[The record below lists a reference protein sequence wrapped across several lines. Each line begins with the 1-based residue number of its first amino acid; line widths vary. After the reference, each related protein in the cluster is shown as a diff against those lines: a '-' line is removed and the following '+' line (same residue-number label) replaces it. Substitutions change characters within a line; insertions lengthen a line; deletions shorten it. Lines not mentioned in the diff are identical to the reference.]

1 MRVALVTGGSR
12 GIGRA
17 ICEELHKRGY
27 YVLINYVSND
37 AAAQDC
43 LSAIEGQGELLKFD
57 VASPEAVKAALE
69 GWQQAHPEEYIEVL
83 VNNAGIRRDNL
94 LIWLEPEEWSK
105 VLDTNLN
112 SWYYV
117 TRAVLQPMLVHKFG
131 RIVNVTSLS
140 GIKGLPGQTNYSA
153 AKGGLIA
160 ATKALAQEVARKKVT
175 VNAVAPGFI
184 RTDMVEGLDEAA
196 LKKDIPAARFGE
208 PQEVAAV
215 VGFLVSP
222 EASYVTGEVISVNG
236 GLYT

>member
-1 MRVALVTGGSR
+1 MKYALVTGGSR

-17 ICEELHKRGY
+17 VCKKLYEMGY
-27 YVLINYVSND
+27 EVLINYVSNE
-37 AAAQDC
+37 AAAQET
-43 LSAIEGQGELLKFD
+43 LQLIEGHGALLKFD
-57 VASPEAVKAALE
+57 VGSPEAVKAALE
-69 GWQQAHPEEYIEVL
+69 GWQEAHPGDYIEVL

-94 LIWLEPEEWSK
+94 LIWMEEADWEQ
-105 VLDTNLN
+105 VLNTNLN
-112 SWYYV
+112 GWYHV
-117 TRAVLQPMLVHKFG
+117 TRAVLQPMLLHKYG
-131 RIVNVTSLS
+131 RIVNVASLS

-208 PQEVAAV
+208 AEEVAAV
-215 VGFLVSP
+215 IGFLAS
-222 EASYVTGEVISVNG
+222 EAASYVTGEVISVNG

>member
-1 MRVALVTGGSR
+1 MKVALVTGGSR

>member
-1 MRVALVTGGSR
+1 MKVALVTGGSR

-17 ICEELHKRGY
+17 ICEELHRRDY

-69 GWQQAHPEEYIEVL
+69 GWQQAHPEDYIEVL

-117 TRAVLQPMLVHKFG
+117 TRTVLQPMLVHKFG